1 VVGVRN
7 FNCSD
12 LMRCAKCDGLLMLA
26 DLNLVVPGIH
36 VQNQLLQSK
45 IEKVEK
51 DIQRAE
57 SDIQQ
62 ASADGDI
69 GKIDLET
76 KKMREKLD
84 ILLKV
89 WANLIQQQTNLIQ
102 QQTNLIQQQTDLIH
116 MERVAQPQSQ
126 LSTSKLKVVISEAS
140 ALNLMSTSNPN
151 FSRIE
156 AEYHC
161 GSGIQVEGKDL
172 VLYRRGAVIEQHKF
186 LSDDVIS
193 NAALGWII
201 GPPGS
206 GKSSAT
212 FSFVASLD
220 REKWEVMWIH
230 LSRWLNPSIVIFHGN
245 SKESMEDCTN
255 RDIQEILERFS
266 RSDKMKFL
274 VVDGYVQGSQG
285 HDKVLATAYTWRKK
299 DSKDRRLVVVCSM
312 PSRRKENIFED
323 INNNVKV
330 FDVFSWTLEE
340 YLNAVK
346 FHDFWVSVR
355 DNFDAFSVDVD
366 MPIAIESD
374 HGTDSV
380 DHGTDSVDREGTM
393 MADDETFDDNET
405 DESTSNNLRP
415 SLSNFDNSEN
425 ILHAEQMVNAKF
437 QYAGACAR
445 FMFSVRTADVKLLID
460 HAISML
466 GNPKDLIAGDRS
478 ENAINRLYAC
488 YKNTDGQQYRIF
500 VSRYAE
506 TQIALTLGPE
516 LVKILFS
523 AIQDDC
529 SGSGKG
535 SLFEALFFLKM
546 RAGDVV
552 LRRRNLSEVEF
563 KQTKFIS
570 LYPKGTVTLPTSECW
585 FRPTSDVNGGFDA
598 VYVNKA
604 DKFARFIQL
613 ARGKSHTFL
622 VKFFRAFLDRLVDCE
637 IETVEICFVIRHQF
651 LHTFKIDKEKV
662 PMLALLST
670 KVRNRIKLEKKDLAR
685 YKIAGKLSCWEKD
698 AEDKDITFL
707 SMDDISHS

>member
-1 VVGVRN
+1 
-7 FNCSD
+7 
-12 LMRCAKCDGLLMLA
+12 MLA
-26 DLNLVVPGIH
+26 DLNCVALGIH
-36 VQNQLLQSK
+36 VRNQILQSK
-45 IEKVEK
+45 IENVEK

-62 ASADGDI
+62 ASANGEI

-76 KKMREKLD
+76 KKMSEKLEVL
-84 ILLKV
+84 IKV
-89 WANLIQQQTNLIQ
+89 WA
-102 QQTNLIQQQTDLIH
+102 NLIQQQTDLIH
-116 MERVAQPQSQ
+116 MERVAQTQSQ
-126 LSTSKLKVVISEAS
+126 RSTSKLKVVISEAS
-140 ALNLMSTSNPN
+140 ALNQTSTSNPD

-172 VLYRRGAVIEQHKF
+172 VLYRRAAVIEQHKF

-212 FSFVASLD
+212 FLLVASLD
-220 REKWEVMWIH
+220 REKWEVTWIH
-230 LSRWLNPSIVIFHGN
+230 LSRSLDPSIVIFHGN
-245 SKESMEDCTN
+245 SKESMEDFTN
-255 RDIQEILERFS
+255 DDIQEILERFS

-274 VVDGYVQGSQG
+274 VVDGYVQGSRG
-285 HDKVLATAYTWRKK
+285 HDKVLATSYKWRKEG
-299 DSKDRRLVVVCSM
+299 SKDRRLVVVCSM
-312 PSRRKENIFED
+312 PSRRKVENIFED
-323 INNNVKV
+323 INNHVKE

-340 YLNAVK
+340 YLHAVK

-355 DNFDAFSVDVD
+355 DNMDSIRVDVD

-380 DHGTDSVDREGTM
+380 DQERTM
-393 MADDETFDDNET
+393 MADDETFNENET
-405 DESTSNNLRP
+405 DGSISNNLRP
-415 SLSNFDNSEN
+415 SLSNSDNSEK

-445 FMFSVRTADVKLLID
+445 FMFRYRTADVKLLID

-466 GNPKDLIAGDRS
+466 GNPKDLFAGDRS
-478 ENAINRLYAC
+478 ENAINRLYAY
-488 YKNTDGQQYRIF
+488 YKNTDGQQCRIF

-516 LVKILFS
+516 IVKMLFS
-523 AIQDDC
+523 AIQDDF
-529 SGSGKG
+529 SGSGEG
-535 SLFEALFFLKM
+535 SRFEALFFLKM
-546 RAGDVV
+546 RAGGVV
-552 LRRRNLSEVEF
+552 LRRKDLSEVEF

-570 LYPKGTVTLPTSECW
+570 LFPKGTVTLPTSECW
-585 FRPTSDVNGGFDA
+585 FRPTSDVNSGFDA
-598 VYVNKA
+598 VYVNKV
-604 DKFARFIQL
+604 DKLARFIQL
-613 ARGKSHTFL
+613 ARGKSHTFF
-622 VKFFRAFLDRLVDCE
+622 VNCFRAFLDRLVDCE
-637 IETVEICFVIRHQF
+637 IETVEICFVVRHQF
-651 LHTFKIDKEKV
+651 LHTFKIDKETV
-662 PMLALLST
+662 PMLALLSP
-670 KVRNRIKLEKKDLAR
+670 KVRNGIKLEKKDLAR

-707 SMDDISHS
+707 SMDDISQ